1 MKLSTP
7 ERVLALTLVAYIV
20 FDILLTP
27 VARLETR
34 SAANITGLGLV
45 TLGLIFV
52 GLALAIV
59 SLVLLFRRSR
69 RTAVVAIV
77 AAVLCFPAAL
87 ADLTGNFS
95 SVRQPVAI
103 EVIELVQIVVALF
116 LIGAGIWIMRGARAA
131 ETTNRQP

>member
-1 MKLSTP
+1 
-7 ERVLALTLVAYIV
+7 
-20 FDILLTP
+20 LTP

-34 SAANITGLGLV
+34 SASNITSLGLA

-59 SLVLLFRRSR
+59 SLVLLFRRSP
-69 RTAVVAIV
+69 RTPIVALV
-77 AAVLCFPAAL
+77 AAVLYFPCAM

-103 EVIELVQIVVALF
+103 EVIELVQVVVALI
-116 LIGAGIWIMRGARAA
+116 LVAAGFWMLRGGTRR
-131 ETTNRQP
+131 EI

>member
-1 MKLSTP
+1 
-7 ERVLALTLVAYIV
+7 
-20 FDILLTP
+20 LTP

-34 SAANITGLGLV
+34 SASNITSLGLA

-69 RTAVVAIV
+69 RTAIVTIV
-77 AAVLCFPAAL
+77 AVVLC
-87 ADLTGNFS
+87 LTGNFS

-103 EVIELVQIVVALF
+103 EVIELVQVVVALV
-116 LIGAGIWIMRGARAA
+116 LIAAGFRMLTEQRRPP
-131 ETTNRQP
+131 NFS

>member
-1 MKLSTP
+1 LKQS
-7 ERVLALTLVAYIV
+7 ERVLAVTLVAYIA

-34 SAANITGLGLV
+34 SASNITSLGLA

-59 SLVLLFRRSR
+59 SLILLFRRSP
-69 RTAVVAIV
+69 RTPIVAIV
-77 AAVLCFPAAL
+77 AAVLYFPCAM

-103 EVIELVQIVVALF
+103 EVIELVQVVVALI
-116 LIGAGIWIMRGARAA
+116 LVAAGFWMLRGGTRR
-131 ETTNRQP
+131 EI

>member
-1 MKLSTP
+1 LKQSTL
-7 ERVLALTLVAYIV
+7 ERVLAVTLVAYIA

-34 SAANITGLGLV
+34 SASNITSLGLA

-59 SLVLLFRRSR
+59 SLVLLFRKSP
-69 RTAVVAIV
+69 RTPIVAIV
-77 AAVLCFPAAL
+77 AAVLYFPCAM

-103 EVIELVQIVVALF
+103 EVIELVQVVVALI
-116 LIGAGIWIMRGARAA
+116 LVAAGFWMLRGGTRR
-131 ETTNRQP
+131 EI

>member
-1 MKLSTP
+1 LKQSTL
-7 ERVLALTLVAYIV
+7 ERVLAVTLVAYIA

-34 SAANITGLGLV
+34 SASNITSLGLA

-59 SLVLLFRRSR
+59 SLVLLFRRSP
-69 RTAVVAIV
+69 RTPIVAIV
-77 AAVLCFPAAL
+77 AAALYFPCAL

-95 SVRQPVAI
+95 SDRQPVAI
-103 EVIELVQIVVALF
+103 EVIELVQVVVALI
-116 LIGAGIWIMRGARAA
+116 LVAAGFWMLRGGTRR
-131 ETTNRQP
+131 EI

>member
-1 MKLSTP
+1 MKQSTL
-7 ERVLALTLVAYIV
+7 ERVLAVTLVAYIA

-34 SAANITGLGLV
+34 SASNITSLGLA

-59 SLVLLFRRSR
+59 SLVLLFRRSP
-69 RTAVVAIV
+69 RTPIVAIV
-77 AAVLCFPAAL
+77 AAALYFPCAL

-103 EVIELVQIVVALF
+103 EVIELVQVVVALI
-116 LIGAGIWIMRGARAA
+116 LVAAGFWMLRGGTRR
-131 ETTNRQP
+131 EI

>member
-7 ERVLALTLVAYIV
+7 EKVLAVTLVVYIV
-20 FDILLTP
+20 LDILLTP
-27 VARLETR
+27 LARLETR
-34 SAANITGLGLV
+34 SASDITSLGLA

-52 GLALAIV
+52 GLALAIL

-69 RTAVVAIV
+69 RTAMVTIV

-95 SVRQPVAI
+95 SVRQPAAI
-103 EVIELVQIVVALF
+103 ELIELVQVVVALI
-116 LIGAGIWIMRGARAA
+116 LVGAGIWVLRRPVQ
-131 ETTNRQP
+131 N

>member
-1 MKLSTP
+1 LKQSTL
-7 ERVLALTLVAYIV
+7 ERVLAVTLVAYIA

-34 SAANITGLGLV
+34 SASNITSLGLA

-59 SLVLLFRRSR
+59 SLVLLFRRSP
-69 RTAVVAIV
+69 RTPIVAIV
-77 AAVLCFPAAL
+77 AAVLYFPCAM

-103 EVIELVQIVVALF
+103 EVIELVQVVVALI
-116 LIGAGIWIMRGARAA
+116 LVAAGFWMLRGGTRR
-131 ETTNRQP
+131 EI

>member
-1 MKLSTP
+1 LKQSTL
-7 ERVLALTLVAYIV
+7 ERVLAVTLVAYIA

-34 SAANITGLGLV
+34 SASNITSLGLA

-59 SLVLLFRRSR
+59 SLVLLFRRSP
-69 RTAVVAIV
+69 RTPIVAIV
-77 AAVLCFPAAL
+77 AAALYFPCAL

-103 EVIELVQIVVALF
+103 EVIELVQVVVALI
-116 LIGAGIWIMRGARAA
+116 LVAAGFWMLRGGTRR
-131 ETTNRQP
+131 EI